1 MCIGARDAD
10 HRFLTR
16 TARETCGALERKI
29 EIVGGREK
37 KKNRERRSHD
47 DKRREISLV
56 FLVFWQSIRIRGVRN
71 LGYISH
77 LKVVDIRRWS
87 IPKEGCYA
95 VRNVIIIGVC
105 FLLFN
110 GNNKYQTRGEV
121 KRKKKK
127 MWIEIQSDRLKQLC
141 WKH

>member
-1 MCIGARDAD
+1 M
-10 HRFLTR
+10 
-16 TARETCGALERKI
+16 
-29 EIVGGREK
+29 
-37 KKNRERRSHD
+37 
-47 DKRREISLV
+47 V

-87 IPKEGCYA
+87 IPKEGFYA

-110 GNNKYQTRGEV
+110 GNNKSSTNHLV
-121 KRKKKK
+121 
-127 MWIEIQSDRLKQLC
+127 LC
-141 WKH
+141 DFGAAEDALGADPASGCR